1 MRINPRMPVQF
12 LNILL
17 SQVAAEFTLR
27 HLFEHSHGFA
37 P

>member
-1 MRINPRMPVQF
+1 MCINPSMPVQL

-17 SQVAAEFTLR
+17 SQVTAEFTLR
-27 HLFEHSHGFA
+27 HLFEHSHGLA